1 MPWVGIWSFGCDL
14 PLPNF
19 NQPLFGR
26 VHMKYS
32 LRSLIIVMLVAPPL
46 LAMIF
51 FSFSVH
57 HSVTLAVV
65 LIGLG
70 IGLWL
75 ERRRHGTAP

>member
-1 MPWVGIWSFGCDL
+1 
-14 PLPNF
+14 
-19 NQPLFGR
+19 
-26 VHMKYS
+26 MKYS